1 MVYGMRKSEFRNH
14 HQQSDNRGRMT
25 RYNIGLM
32 LRLMLGTESRVRR
45 FISGNM
51 AMDLQ
56 RGEMKRNSKNSIR
69 IVWNDVT
76 IFIHKQN
83 KAK

>member
-1 MVYGMRKSEFRNH
+1 MNKRKTQIYR
-14 HQQSDNRGRMT
+14 QQSNNRGRIM

-45 FISGNM
+45 FISGSM
-51 AMDLQ
+51 AMDSQ
-56 RGEMKRNSKNSIR
+56 CGEMKVKSKNSIR

-76 IFIHKQN
+76 IFMHKQN

>member
-1 MVYGMRKSEFRNH
+1 MNKRETQTY
-14 HQQSDNRGRMT
+14 HQQSNNRSRIM

-45 FISGNM
+45 FISGNI
-51 AMDLQ
+51 ATDLQ
-56 RGEMKRNSKNSIR
+56 RGEIKEKSKYSIR

-76 IFIHKQN
+76 IFMHKQN
-83 KAK
+83 KSK

>member
-1 MVYGMRKSEFRNH
+1 MNKRETQIYR
-14 HQQSDNRGRMT
+14 QQSNNRGRIM

-45 FISGNM
+45 FMSGSM
-51 AMDLQ
+51 AMNSQCGDVVD
-56 RGEMKRNSKNSIR
+56 NSKNSIR

-76 IFIHKQN
+76 IFISKKN
-83 KAK
+83 KYK

>member
-1 MVYGMRKSEFRNH
+1 MSKQQAHSYGLQCSKRDRI
-14 HQQSDNRGRMT
+14 T
-25 RYNIGLM
+25 RYNVGLM

-45 FISGNM
+45 FISGSM
-51 AMDLQ
+51 AMNSQ
-56 RGEMKRNSKNSIR
+56 CGEMKEKSKYSIR
-69 IVWNDVT
+69 ILWNDVT

>member
-1 MVYGMRKSEFRNH
+1 MNKRETQYNY
-14 HQQSDNRGRMT
+14 QQSHNRDRIMRYSVGR
-25 RYNIGLM
+25 M

-45 FISGNM
+45 FISGSM
-51 AMDLQ
+51 AMNLQ
-56 RGEMKRNSKNSIR
+56 RGEIEHKSKNSIR

-76 IFIHKQN
+76 IFMHKQN

>member
-1 MVYGMRKSEFRNH
+1 MRKRETQTY
-14 HQQSDNRGRMT
+14 HQQNHNRDRIM

-32 LRLMLGTESRVRR
+32 LRLILGTESRVRR
-45 FISGNM
+45 FISGNI
-51 AMDLQ
+51 ATDSQ
-56 RGEMKRNSKNSIR
+56 CGKSKYKSKNSIR

-76 IFIHKQN
+76 IFMHKQN

>member
-1 MVYGMRKSEFRNH
+1 MNKKEAQTYR
-14 HQQSDNRGRMT
+14 QQSNNRGRIM

-45 FISGNM
+45 FISGSM
-51 AMDLQ
+51 AMNLQ
-56 RGEMKRNSKNSIR
+56 CGEMKRNSKNSIR

-76 IFIHKQN
+76 IFMHKQN
-83 KAK
+83 KSK

>member
-1 MVYGMRKSEFRNH
+1 MNKRKTQTY
-14 HQQSDNRGRMT
+14 HQQSNNRGRIT
-25 RYNIGLM
+25 RYNVGLM

-45 FISGNM
+45 FISGSM
-51 AMDLQ
+51 AMDSQ
-56 RGEMKRNSKNSIR
+56 CGDIKVKSKNSIR

>member
-1 MVYGMRKSEFRNH
+1 MNKRQTQYY
-14 HQQSDNRGRMT
+14 HQQSNNRGRIM

-45 FISGNM
+45 FISGSI
-51 AMDLQ
+51 ATDFQ
-56 RGEMKRNSKNSIR
+56 RGEIRDNSKYSIR

-76 IFIHKQN
+76 IFMHKQN
-83 KAK
+83 KSK

>member
-1 MVYGMRKSEFRNH
+1 MNKRETQYNY
-14 HQQSDNRGRMT
+14 QQSHNRDRIMRYSVGR
-25 RYNIGLM
+25 M

-45 FISGNM
+45 FISGSM
-51 AMDLQ
+51 TMSLQ
-56 RGEMKRNSKNSIR
+56 CGEIEHKSKNSIR

-76 IFIHKQN
+76 IFMHKQN

>member
-1 MVYGMRKSEFRNH
+1 MRKRETQTY
-14 HQQSDNRGRMT
+14 HQQSNNRDRII
-25 RYNIGLM
+25 RYNVGLM

-45 FISGNM
+45 FISGSM
-51 AMDLQ
+51 AMNLQ

-76 IFIHKQN
+76 IFMHKQN

>member
-1 MVYGMRKSEFRNH
+1 MRKRETQTY
-14 HQQSDNRGRMT
+14 HQQNHNRDRIM
-25 RYNIGLM
+25 RYNVGLM

-45 FISGNM
+45 FISGSM

-76 IFIHKQN
+76 IFMHKQN

>member
-1 MVYGMRKSEFRNH
+1 MNKRETQTY
-14 HQQSDNRGRMT
+14 HQQSNNRGRIT

-45 FISGNM
+45 FISGSM
-51 AMDLQ
+51 AMDSQ
-56 RGEMKRNSKNSIR
+56 CGEMQCNSKNSIR

-76 IFIHKQN
+76 IFMSKKN
-83 KAK
+83 KYK

>member
-1 MVYGMRKSEFRNH
+1 MSKREIQTY
-14 HQQSDNRGRMT
+14 HQQSNNRGRIM
-25 RYNIGLM
+25 RYNVGLM

-45 FISGNM
+45 FISGSMTMN
-51 AMDLQ
+51 LQ
-56 RGEMKRNSKNSIR
+56 CGEMERNSKNSIR